1 MPTNNTLRF
10 TSYVLGGLGIVIAVI
25 PFVPVVFIQIGSSIR
40 QQQLV
45 IESQLQKASIDQ
57 REGLK
62 QHTIKSRAETLD
74 TQSRIGEHITYSTV
88 KVENFTDNVQTPP
101 KLDVSAFKPNQHI
114 QVFDKNGVCI
124 GRIRHQKFEWKHH
137 YLNTCLTLSSGG
149 Q

>member
-10 TSYVLGGLGIVIAVI
+10 TSYVLGGLGIVIAAI
-25 PFVPVVFIQIGSSIR
+25 PFVPVVFVQIASSIR
-40 QQQLV
+40 QQQLA

-57 REGLK
+57 QEGVKQHGLK
-62 QHTIKSRAETLD
+62 ARAQTLD

-88 KVENFTDNVQTPP
+88 KVKNFTDNVQAPP
-101 KLDVSAFKPNQHI
+101 KLDLSAFKPNQHI

-124 GRIRHQKFEWKHH
+124 GRIRHQIFEWKHH
-137 YLNTCLTLSSGG
+137 YLNTCLKLSSGG